1 MSIFEH
7 IARRQNQ
14 SGAIFASPGESCGLA
29 RPWCVVLALVIT
41 PFPVAGADRA
51 FTLASWNI
59 EHLAAADGQ
68 GCRERD
74 GTEYQAIRRYLE
86 QIRAD
91 VIAFQEVENQRA
103 AARIFPAADYDVYI
117 STRPTRTFS
126 QCYDG
131 PNRRLMQRTGFAVR
145 KDIGNR
151 LGLRAVR
158 QADVKALQGAHD
170 SGRWGVYLVL
180 EPTAGERVRPT
191 STASTAGPAQPVR
204 APLHLL
210 SIHLKSSCTYQSWHR
225 RKANNNC
232 RLLWQQVEVLADWI
246 GARADAGQDFI
257 IAGDFNRQLDQLSDE
272 VWLHLESGTDNAY
285 VDLEKVLHGM
295 KHPKPYNRKYPFAI
309 DHVIY
314 NQTLDALAIEQQTYF
329 DLRAAPYSDHLPLI
343 SVFEMVFHK

>member
-1 MSIFEH
+1 MSIFEC

-14 SGAIFASPGESCGLA
+14 SGASFASPGESCGLA
-29 RPWCVVLALVIT
+29 RSWCVVLALVMT

-74 GTEYQAIRRYLE
+74 GAEYQAIRRYLE

-91 VIAFQEVENQRA
+91 VIAFQEVENQQA
-103 AARIFPAADYDVYI
+103 AARIFPAAEYDVYI

-131 PNRRLMQRTGFAVR
+131 PNHRLMQRTGFAVH
-145 KDIGNR
+145 KDIGSR
-151 LGLRAVR
+151 LGLNAVR
-158 QADVKALQGAHD
+158 QPDIRELQGAYD
-170 SGRWGVYLVL
+170 SGRWGVYLIL
-180 EPTAGERVRPT
+180 EPIDGNRNQST
-191 STASTAGPAQPVR
+191 STRSAAVR

-210 SIHLKSSCTYQSWHR
+210 SIHLKSRCTYQSISG
-225 RKANNNC
+225 RKPNANC
-232 RLLWQQVEVLADWI
+232 RLLRVQVEALADWI
-246 GARADAGQDFI
+246 GARASAGQNFI

-272 VWLHLESGTDNAY
+272 VWLHLESGADNVY
-285 VDLEKVLHGM
+285 VDLEKALHGM

-314 NQTLDALAIEQQTYF
+314 NQTLDALAIEQHTYF